1 VSYRAGITGTMAAVL
16 RVEPTEPCIVC
27 DGCGLRRTV
36 YSQRGIGA
44 PAAWF
49 LDRKPAPGWELV
61 RVADER
67 GWDYCPACKA
77 KRKEAAP

>member
-1 VSYRAGITGTMAAVL
+1 MSYRAGITGTMAAVL

-44 PAAWF
+44 PAKWF
-49 LDRKPAPGWELV
+49 LDRKAAPGWSVWHKDGV
-61 RVADER
+61 RLD
-67 GWDYCPACKA
+67 WCPRCK
-77 KRKEAAP
+77 EQT

>member
-1 VSYRAGITGTMAAVL
+1 MSYRAGITGTMAAVL

-44 PAAWF
+44 PAKWF
-49 LDRKPAPGWELV
+49 LDGKPAPGWSKANN
-61 RVADER
+61 ADGGR
-67 GWDYCPACKA
+67 LDWCPRCK
-77 KRKEAAP
+77 EQI

>member
-1 VSYRAGITGTMAAVL
+1 
-16 RVEPTEPCIVC
+16 
-27 DGCGLRRTV
+27 V

-67 GWDYCPACKA
+67 GWDYCPSCKA
-77 KRKEAAP
+77 KRKEAK